1 MQEAAKYKV
10 RPRPASTGGVVGER
24 GHQDGFGLLLCG
36 ICVLQ
41 SLEKTGR
48 VQMRGE
54 SMLISIDIF
63 GFFEG
68 REVLC
73 PPFWRELPALLLHLN
88 AIPAPIH
95 GKNLFH
101 AAIRKLEC
109 ASCAEP
115 FLEPKSYRL
124 PLSLAFYRLLYRYF
138 FLSLQKKFRK
148 LNNRT

>member
-63 GFFEG
+63 GFLRAE
-68 REVLC
+68 RRYCME
-73 PPFWRELPALLLHLN
+73 PPSISRQLLPSLFSGAAAWR
-88 AIPAPIH
+88 
-95 GKNLFH
+95 
-101 AAIRKLEC
+101 
-109 ASCAEP
+109 
-115 FLEPKSYRL
+115 
-124 PLSLAFYRLLYRYF
+124 
-138 FLSLQKKFRK
+138 
-148 LNNRT
+148 

>member
-68 REVLC
+68 RE
-73 PPFWRELPALLLHLN
+73 ALLHGT
-88 AIPAPIH
+88 AEYFSAVAPE
-95 GKNLFH
+95 LVQRRCR
-101 AAIRKLEC
+101 AAMTAQTRSRIR
-109 ASCAEP
+109 ARSRWA
-115 FLEPKSYRL
+115 
-124 PLSLAFYRLLYRYF
+124 
-138 FLSLQKKFRK
+138 
-148 LNNRT
+148 